1 MDEKI
6 LVSVITPIYKGQKYI
21 PNLLRMIEENSL
33 NFKKGKIE
41 FVLINDFPQVPL
53 CVDQV
58 NNKNIEI
65 QIIENDKNLGI
76 QESRIIG
83 VRAAKGNFILMLDQ
97 DDEITPNAIESQ
109 FLMLK
114 SNDAVISNGY
124 YEDSNLN
131 QKSLYNSKN
140 QLEKV
145 NDLAYYC
152 YIGNMIASPGICLIR
167 KSCIPDIWLKNLIE
181 INGADDWLLWAAYLI
196 NGYSFSINEEFTY
209 IHKKV
214 EHNTSDDEEKMLSSS
229 QQALDV
235 LNNQLKF
242 SDYQK
247 DLLKVYSRRL
257 EMRRKMV
264 KKGKVIKALN
274 YFMNLDIM
282 LYLLKYKFGK

>member
-1 MDEKI
+1 MDEKVA
-6 LVSVITPIYKGQKYI
+6 VSIVTPIYKGQQYI
-21 PNLLRMIEENSL
+21 PNLLKMVEENSL
-33 NFKKGKIE
+33 NFTKGKIE
-41 FVLINDFPQVPL
+41 FVLINDFPEVPL

-58 NNKNIEI
+58 NNKNFEI

-97 DDEITPNAIESQ
+97 DDEIIPNAIESQ

-140 QLEKV
+140 QLAKV

-167 KSCIPDIWLKNLIE
+167 KSCIPDIWLKNLID
-181 INGADDWLLWAAYLI
+181 INGADDWLLWVAYLL

-214 EHNTSDDEEKMLSSS
+214 EHNTSDDEEKMLISS

-264 KKGKVIKALN
+264 KKGKAFKALN